1 MTDWVTKALGS
12 DKAAGK
18 QAAEVLDDSLLDEEM
33 VVLLQGKN
41 AYGDPI
47 YSYLQLTLRRFR
59 ELREAAKGGRD
70 FSPSEYGSVLAAGQG
85 SPSAELRSEMAVTYN
100 LIDIP
105 APQPPKVNLSQPVP
119 DLWNED

>member
-12 DKAAGK
+12 DKAASK
-18 QAAEVLDDSLLDEEM
+18 EAAEVLDDSLLDEEM

-47 YSYLQLTLRRFR
+47 YSYLQLTLRDFR
-59 ELREAAKGGRD
+59 KLREDAKGGKD
-70 FSPSEYGSVLAAGQG
+70 FSPSEYGQVLAAGQG
-85 SPSAELRSEMAVTYN
+85 QPSAELRSEMAVTYN

-105 APQPPKVNLSQPVP
+105 APAPPKVNLSQPVP
-119 DLWNED
+119 DLWDED